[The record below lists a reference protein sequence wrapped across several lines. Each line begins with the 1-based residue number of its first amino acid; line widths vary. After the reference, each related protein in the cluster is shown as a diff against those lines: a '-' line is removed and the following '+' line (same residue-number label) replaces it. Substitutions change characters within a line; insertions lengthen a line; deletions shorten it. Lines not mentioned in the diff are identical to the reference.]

1 MESHE
6 YTLMYEC
13 ETHLWWYRGLHE
25 LLVALVS
32 RLPGSAAGS
41 LEMFDAG
48 CGTGRTAEVLAM
60 FGRVT
65 GIDYAHEAIDYC
77 RRRGLTGLQQGDLNT
92 WPFSDSRY
100 DLIVSLDV
108 LSVRG
113 ITDDLAVLDRMYRA
127 LKPGGRLILNLPAF
141 PAIYRQ
147 HDRAVANVRRYRRS
161 TIRPEL
167 ERMGFVVDYA
177 GYRLPLLFLIIVA
190 QKIGQALSGPAS
202 AIVSDVKMP
211 APWINT
217 LFFGMN
223 RLENLGIRAGLRYP
237 FGSSLLLVCRKSF
250 DRITGP
256 AARGRP

>member
-1 MESHE
+1 
-6 YTLMYEC
+6 MYEC

-32 RLPGSAAGS
+32 RLRGPVAGS
-41 LEMFDAG
+41 LEIFDAG
-48 CGTGRTAEVLAM
+48 CGTGRTAEVLAPL
-60 FGRVT
+60 GRVT
-65 GIDYAHEAIDYC
+65 GIDYAAEAIDYC
-77 RRRGLTGLQQGDLNT
+77 RQRGLTGLQQGDLNT
-92 WPFSDSRY
+92 WPFADDRY

-113 ITDDLAVLDRMYRA
+113 ITDDLAVLGRMYRA

-161 TIRPEL
+161 TIQPEL
-167 ERMGFVVDYA
+167 GRLGFVVDYA

-190 QKIGQALSGPAS
+190 QKIGQALSGPGS
-202 AIVSDVKMP
+202 TAISDVKTV

-217 LFFGMN
+217 LFLALH

-237 FGSSLLLVCRKSF
+237 FGSSLLLICRK
-250 DRITGP
+250 P
-256 AARGRP
+256 ARVP

>member
-1 MESHE
+1 MDSHE

-25 LLVALVS
+25 LLAALVS
-32 RLPGSAAGS
+32 RMSSPGAGS
-41 LEMFDAG
+41 LEVFDAG
-48 CGTGRTAEVLAM
+48 CGTGRTAETLAQ

-65 GIDYAHEAIDYC
+65 GIDYAPEAIDYC

-92 WPFSDSRY
+92 WSFPDDHY

-113 ITDDLAVLDRMYRA
+113 ITEDMAVIERMYRA

-167 ERMGFVVDYA
+167 RQVGFIVDYA
-177 GYRLPLLFLIIVA
+177 GYRLPMLFLIIGA
-190 QKIGQALSGPAS
+190 QKIGQALWGQGSTT
-202 AIVSDVKMP
+202 VSDVKMP
-211 APWINT
+211 ARWINR
-217 LFFGMN
+217 LFLAWH
-223 RLENLGIRAGLRYP
+223 RLENATICAGFRYP
-237 FGSSLLLVCRKSF
+237 FGSSLLLICRK
-250 DRITGP
+250 P
-256 AARGRP
+256 Q

>member
-6 YTLMYEC
+6 YTRMYEC

-25 LLVALVS
+25 LLVALV
-32 RLPGSAAGS
+32 RPVGGRAAGR
-41 LEMFDAG
+41 LEIFDAG
-48 CGTGRTAEVLAM
+48 CGTGRTAELLAPL
-60 FGRVT
+60 GRVT
-65 GIDYAHEAIDYC
+65 GIDYAPEAIDYC
-77 RRRGLTGLQQGDLNT
+77 RQRGLTGLQQGDLNT
-92 WPFSDSRY
+92 WSFPDDRY

-141 PAIYRQ
+141 PSIYRQ

-161 TIRPEL
+161 TIRPTL
-167 ERMGFVVDYA
+167 ERLGFAVDYA
-177 GYRLPLLFLIIVA
+177 GYRLPILFLIILA
-190 QKIGQALSGPAS
+190 QKAGQVVSGPAS
-202 AIVSDVKMP
+202 TTVSDVKMP

-217 LFFGMN
+217 VFLALH

-237 FGSSLLLVCRKSF
+237 FGSSLLLICRKPTGPQKF
-250 DRITGP
+250 DRDEFQ
-256 AARGRP
+256 

>member
-6 YTLMYEC
+6 YTLMYAC

-25 LLVALVS
+25 LLVALVG
-32 RLPGSAAGS
+32 RLRGPAAGS
-41 LEMFDAG
+41 LEIFDAG
-48 CGTGRTAEVLAM
+48 CGTGRTAEVLAP

-65 GIDYAHEAIDYC
+65 GIDYAAEAIDYC
-77 RRRGLTGLQQGDLNT
+77 RQRGLTGLQQGDLHT
-92 WPFSDSRY
+92 WPFPGGRY

-108 LSVRG
+108 LNDRG
-113 ITDDLAVLDRMYRA
+113 ITDDLAVIDRMYRG

-147 HDRAVANVRRYRRS
+147 HDRAVSNVRRYRRS

-167 ERMGFVVDYA
+167 ERCGFVVDYA
-177 GYRLPLLFLIIVA
+177 GYRLPMLFLIIVA
-190 QKIGQALSGPAS
+190 QKIGRALMRPGSTTT
-202 AIVSDVKMP
+202 SDVKMV

-217 LFFGMN
+217 LFFALH

-237 FGSSLLLVCRKSF
+237 FGSSLLLICRKPARLPSSV
-250 DRITGP
+250 IT
-256 AARGRP
+256 

>member
-1 MESHE
+1 MESYE

-32 RLPGSAAGS
+32 RLSSPAAGS
-41 LEMFDAG
+41 LEIFDAG
-48 CGTGRTAEVLAM
+48 CGTGRTAEVLAP

-65 GIDYAHEAIDYC
+65 GIDYASEAIDYC
-77 RRRGLTGLQQGDLNT
+77 RRRGLTGLQQGDLNV
-92 WPFSDSRY
+92 WPFPDDRY

-113 ITDDLAVLDRMYRA
+113 ITNDMAVLDRMYRA

-167 ERMGFVVDYA
+167 ERFGFVVDYA
-177 GYRLPLLFLIIVA
+177 GYRLPILFLIIVA
-190 QKIGQALSGPAS
+190 QKVGQALSGPRPTF
-202 AIVSDVKMP
+202 VSDVRMP
-211 APWINT
+211 APWINASF
-217 LFFGMN
+217 LALH
-223 RLENLGIRAGLRYP
+223 RLENMGILAGLRYP
-237 FGSSLLLVCRKSF
+237 LGSSLLLICRK
-250 DRITGP
+250 P
-256 AARGRP
+256 ARSPSE

>member
-25 LLVALVS
+25 LLVALLS
-32 RLPGSAAGS
+32 RLPGSAAGG
-41 LEMFDAG
+41 LEIFDAG
-48 CGTGRTAEVLAM
+48 CGTGRTAEVLAP

-65 GIDYAHEAIDYC
+65 GIDYAPEAIDYC
-77 RRRGLTGLQQGDLNT
+77 RRRGLTGLEQGDLNT
-92 WPFSDSRY
+92 WPFPNGRY

-161 TIRPEL
+161 MIRPIL
-167 ERMGFVVDYA
+167 GRFGFVVDYA
-177 GYRLPLLFLIIVA
+177 GYRLPMLFVIIVA
-190 QKIGQALSGPAS
+190 QKIGQALMRPAS
-202 AIVSDVKMP
+202 TTVSDVKMP
-211 APWINT
+211 APWINS
-217 LFFGMN
+217 LFLALH

-237 FGSSLLLVCRKSF
+237 LGSSLLLICRK
-250 DRITGP
+250 P
-256 AARGRP
+256 V

>member
-25 LLVALVS
+25 LLVALV
-32 RLPGSAAGS
+32 RRVPGSAAGS
-41 LEMFDAG
+41 LDVFDAG
-48 CGTGRTAEVLAM
+48 CGTGRTAEVLAP

-65 GIDYAHEAIDYC
+65 GIDYAPEAIDYC
-77 RRRGLTGLQQGDLNT
+77 RQRGLTGLQQGDLNT
-92 WPFSDSRY
+92 WPFPNDRY

-113 ITDDLAVLDRMYRA
+113 ISDDLAVLERMYRA

-141 PAIYRQ
+141 PAIYRE

-161 TIRPEL
+161 VIRPKL
-167 ERMGFVVDYA
+167 ERFGYVADYA
-177 GYRLPLLFLIIVA
+177 GYRLPMLFLIIVA
-190 QKIGQALSGPAS
+190 QKIGQALAGPAS
-202 AIVSDVKMP
+202 TSVSDVKMP

-217 LFFGMN
+217 LFLALH

-237 FGSSLLLVCRKSF
+237 FGSSLLLVCRKPVQQG
-250 DRITGP
+250 DRYES
-256 AARGRP
+256 